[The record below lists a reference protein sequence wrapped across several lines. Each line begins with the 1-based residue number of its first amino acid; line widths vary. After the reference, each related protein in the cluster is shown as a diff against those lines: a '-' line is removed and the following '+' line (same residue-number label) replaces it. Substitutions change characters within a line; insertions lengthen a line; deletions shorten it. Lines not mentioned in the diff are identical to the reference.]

1 MLTQYLE
8 KLIWEG
14 NATFKTFVAGGSQ
27 RHLLNI
33 NQDRFII
40 ITDITYFNS
49 GSFPENRDGSSNT
62 WINMQD
68 KGMNTQL
75 TIGGERGVNRFLFR
89 NNFVTVPN
97 ETSLERVHLSPVGNT
112 TINTYLIH
120 TTQIAFSFSY
130 AQDFLGQTVL
140 PTDAENYA
148 LNTPTDYGRDG
159 QPGVIP
165 VTVSGVVNG
174 AAAYVD
180 NFGNRPGAPGV
191 NESKEFSFPVDTV
204 NDIPGENR
212 INSWAYP
219 ILHVNYVE
227 IKGSPTNLGFN

>member
-1 MLTQYLE
+1 MLTPKLE
-8 KLIWEG
+8 ALIWEG
-14 NATFKTFVAGGSQ
+14 QAVFKTFVAGGSQ

-33 NQDRFII
+33 NNDRFII

-49 GSFPENRDGSSNT
+49 GFFPENRDGSSNT
-62 WINMQD
+62 WINMQEN
-68 KGMNTQL
+68 GMNTQI

-89 NNFVTVPN
+89 NNFVTVPADQ
-97 ETSLERVHLSPVGNT
+97 TLERVHLSPVGQT

-120 TTQIAFSFSY
+120 TTQCAFTFSL
-130 AQDFLGQTVL
+130 AQDFLSQVVL
-140 PTDAENYA
+140 PTEAKDYA

-174 AAAYVD
+174 TAVYND
-180 NFGNRPGAPGV
+180 NFANRAGAAGI
-191 NESKEFSFPVDTV
+191 NESSEFSFPVDTQ
-204 NDIPGENR
+204 NNIIDTKR
-212 INSWAYP
+212 INSWDYP

-227 IKGSPTNLGFN
+227 VKGTPTNLGFN